1 MSNQLHRSPA
11 FQFYADD
18 FLAGTLDLSQEEVG
32 AYIRLLCHQWNRGSI
47 PVETEK
53 QQRLAGGS
61 VSVDVLAKFRLVD
74 GLGLVN
80 ERLETERAKQAAYRQ
95 KQSEKGLASA
105 EARKKQPRF
114 NHGSTTVGTAVQP
127 SGQPEGQPEGNSP
140 VSSLQS
146 STNNTKERDRWELEF
161 GLSVPEQLRTENCL
175 TSLKTWLAYKKERR
189 EGYKRIGLQAMLTK
203 LASEYTPADLPKAIE
218 ASIAAGWKGIY
229 TGLNFG
235 KPIPTESKGDLLR
248 KIQANR
254 GFPNHPDHAN
264 ATAEEKALHATMS
277 AKYKAME

>member
-146 STNNTKERDRWELEF
+146 SNSFTPDKPVNGPTPKK
-161 GLSVPEQLRTENCL
+161 Q
-175 TSLKTWLAYKKERR
+175 KKERKPVER
-189 EGYKRIGLQAMLTK
+189 NPIIDALVESCGGDIATTTRSAWVQA
-203 LASEYTPADLPKAIE
+203 
-218 ASIAAGWKGIY
+218 
-229 TGLNFG
+229 
-235 KPIPTESKGDLLR
+235 
-248 KIQANR
+248 
-254 GFPNHPDHAN
+254 
-264 ATAEEKALHATMS
+264 ATALRDIKEVSTEVTPDDIKA
-277 AKYKAME
+277 KAAAYRKAHPEWDLTPLALSKHWGSLSERKQGSFLDGLDWRQAL